1 MAEQEPFNPI
11 SANPFGNIGLA
22 SNPEP
27 RCPCVLLLDVS
38 GSMAEIIS
46 GETTDLGYSVDQ
58 DGKTYRAVSG
68 GVSKIDLL
76 NEGLKAYK
84 EDLAQ
89 DALASQRVEVSV
101 VTFGKTIS
109 VEIPF
114 TIASDFNPPVLKPD
128 GETPM
133 AAAISKAIDLIKERK
148 SEYRQ
153 NGLHYFRPWI
163 FMITDGKPSC
173 VREKNGDY
181 YMNSNGL
188 DEYIVDKCYNQAQ
201 QARKL
206 HIPITTFMIANDP
219 YLQRFVDHF
228 TEANQGKAF
237 YTGLKGLGEMIFQ
250 DYEANRKKKI
260 K

>member
-163 FMITDGKPSC
+163 FMITDGKPTDSNQLIQEASSKIKEGEKNKSFAFFAVGVEGADLEKLSEIC
-173 VREKNGDY
+173 VR
-181 YMNSNGL
+181 S
-188 DEYIVDKCYNQAQ
+188 
-201 QARKL
+201 
-206 HIPITTFMIANDP
+206 PI
-219 YLQRFVDHF
+219 
-228 TEANQGKAF
+228 K
-237 YTGLKGLGEMIFQ
+237 LKGASFKEMFVWLSQ
-250 DYEANRKKKI
+250 SQRSVSQSTPGLESGVALPPPTGWGSL
-260 K
+260 